1 MDPPLIKGI
10 FNALYGDVPARFS
23 SEFPLTES
31 VARLRERTGRSI
43 FASLFHESAVGPVTE
58 SRVRLQRVIPFFG
71 NSFKPIF
78 AGAFRQKQGRVF
90 LEGRF
95 TMFLFSKV
103 FMTIWLTFALMWTIV
118 AVLVV
123 LRVVRDDPGRLGGGS
138 ATLLFPIIGLGFF
151 VVGIVFIRFCWW
163 LSRSDIA
170 YLSSVIQQALAQGP
184 SGSALGPEA

>member
-31 VARLRERTGRSI
+31 VARLREHTGRSI

-58 SRVRLQRVIPFFG
+58 SR
-71 NSFKPIF
+71 
-78 AGAFRQKQGRVF
+78 
-90 LEGRF
+90 
-95 TMFLFSKV
+95 
-103 FMTIWLTFALMWTIV
+103 
-118 AVLVV
+118 AV
-123 LRVVRDDPGRLGGGS
+123 
-138 ATLLFPIIGLGFF
+138 TLLFPIIGLGFF